1 MKLAFKVLLLIILV
15 VISKMEK
22 QNQVISKPSRSLYS
36 PVYSH
41 NTNLGVYSKA
51 IQENNIQ
58 KISLKYN
65 NY

>member
-1 MKLAFKVLLLIILV
+1 MKLAFKVLLLIVLV

-22 QNQVISKPSRSLYS
+22 QNQVISKPSKSLYS

-41 NTNLGVYSKA
+41 NTNLDENSRFN
-51 IQENNIQ
+51 QESNIQ

-65 NY
+65 N